1 MYSPEKLHPV
11 AYLGSVVNGFKNL
24 WIPIII
30 VLFNSREAIFSGNIS
45 LKYFL
50 ISGGILIL
58 AVVLF
63 GGYDFLNKFRTRFW
77 IEDGKFIYKD
87 GVISNR
93 EKELDISR
101 IQSIDFN
108 EPIFH
113 RIFGAVKLDIIT
125 PGEGIKIDTI
135 KKSQAQSIQSI
146 LYNEMDQLDSAVEI
160 GAYSRWPREE
170 APGESQSEQFVTL
183 YRMTGKALILM
194 SMTSGALGAFLA
206 IVFGFINLIGA
217 NFLIE
222 RYFEV
227 FEGLVQNIFLALG
240 IAVLIF
246 ITAGY
251 IMGILILSIKYYNY
265 TLKMKSDDLVV
276 EYGLLEKKHRSV
288 NVTRVQNIIIKD
300 SLIRRMI
307 GYYSLSVT
315 ITSDSL
321 DSEEI
326 DGKVELLPFIRKKRL
341 YEIID
346 EIFPNYHVELPERTV
361 PFRGYRRY
369 FQVMLSIIVI
379 ITGIVQYFWFGY
391 AWIIGLAVAAVFIV
405 SGIYS
410 ARNTGYKIHE
420 DEINMMATGFFSRS
434 HFVIKHEKVIQAERV
449 VNPFLRRADLGVIT
463 LVTAAGMMGSSASL
477 KFIDKEDI
485 EKIWNWAE
493 RGHSNGEDIAESDQ
507 SMADQ

>member
-1 MYSPEKLHPV
+1 MYSPEKLHPI
-11 AYLGSVVNGFKNL
+11 AYLGSVVNALKNL

-63 GGYDFLNKFRTRFW
+63 GGYDFLNKYRTRFW
-77 IEDGKFIYKD
+77 IEDGKFIYRD
-87 GVISNR
+87 GVISKR

-146 LYNEMDQLDSAVEI
+146 LYDEKNQLNEQVEI
-160 GAYSRWPREE
+160 GASSEWPRVSE
-170 APGESQSEQFVTL
+170 AEDTTQDAFDIL
-183 YRMTGKALILM
+183 YKMKGKSLILM

-227 FEGLVQNIFLALG
+227 FDGLMQNVYMALG
-240 IAVLIF
+240 IAVIIF
-246 ITAGY
+246 VIIGY
-251 IMGILILSIKYYNY
+251 FIGIVILSIKYYNY

-276 EYGLLEKKHRSV
+276 EYGLLEKKHKSV
-288 NVTRVQNIIIKD
+288 NIKRVQNIIIKD
-300 SLIRRMI
+300 SIIRRVI

-321 DSEEI
+321 DSEEL

-346 EIFPNYHVELPERTV
+346 DIFPNYHVEVPEKSV

-369 FQVMLSIIVI
+369 FQIMFFIIVI
-379 ITGIVQYFWFGY
+379 ITGIVQYFWFDY
-391 AWIIGLAVAAVFIV
+391 AWIIGLVLLSIFVL

-410 ARNTGYKIHE
+410 ARNTGYSIQR
-420 DEINMMATGFFSRS
+420 DEINMMTTSFFSRS
-434 HFVIKHEKVIQAERV
+434 HFVIKHEKLIEAQWIA
-449 VNPFLRRADLGVIT
+449 NPFLKRAKLGVIT
-463 LVTAAGMMGSSASL
+463 LVTAAGLLGSRATL
-477 KFIDKEDI
+477 KFIDRKDI
-485 EKIWNWAE
+485 EEIWIWAE
-493 RGHSNGEDIAESDQ
+493 RGHTDGKDIIEGDQ
-507 SMADQ
+507 SLENQ